1 MDSVNKNEYRE
12 TQDDEISLTEVR
24 QFFRNNWKFIGLT
37 TVVISAIAIP
47 ISLLKPQHYQK
58 QVTLAVEPVPLT
70 IAGQPLLQ
78 MDATQ
83 ASNLVV
89 KFLKNQ
95 KLDSISAQPQY
106 DPINQEINLA
116 LQSPNANSLQGITPK
131 LVSQL
136 ETELQNRIE
145 QAIENRQTTVEQEQD
160 KRRQVLSHLDQQ
172 IKQAPANNKA
182 RRDALEIQRVQMDT
196 AIASGEYDKKYLEQ
210 LHKNLS
216 KLTSEFIS
224 VQILKE
230 SEILTTRSIKQIAV
244 IAIIA
249 SFMVAVFAAIVRD
262 QILRLKHELS
272 QEKPL
277 DRSGV

>member
-47 ISLLKPQHYQK
+47 ISLLKPQQYQK

-83 ASNLVV
+83 ASNLIV
-89 KFLKNQ
+89 KSLKNQ

-136 ETELQNRIE
+136 EIEFQNRIE
-145 QAIENRQTTVEQEQD
+145 QAIENRQTMVEQDQD
-160 KRRQVLSHLDQQ
+160 KRRQVLSHLDRQ
-172 IKQAPANNKA
+172 IAQAPSNNKA
-182 RRDALEIQRVQMDT
+182 RRDALEIQRVQMVT

-272 QEKPL
+272 QEKPH
-277 DRSGV
+277 DSSGV

>member
-12 TQDDEISLTEVR
+12 TQDDEISFTEVR
-24 QFFRNNWKFIGLT
+24 KFFRNHWKLIGLT
-37 TVVISAIAIP
+37 TVVLSAIAIP
-47 ISLLKPQHYQK
+47 LSLLKPQQYQK

-95 KLDSISAQPQY
+95 KLDLISAQPQY

-136 ETELQNRIE
+136 ETEFQTRVE
-145 QAIENRQTTVEQEQD
+145 QAIENRQTIVDQEQD
-160 KRRQVLSHLDQQ
+160 KRQQVISHLNRQ
-172 IKQAPANNKA
+172 ITQVPSNNKA
-182 RRDALEIQRVQMDT
+182 RLDALEIQRVHMIT

-224 VQILKE
+224 VKILKE
-230 SEILTTRSIKQIAV
+230 SEILTTRSIKQVAV

-249 SFMVAVFAAIVRD
+249 SFMVAVFAAIIRD

-272 QEKPL
+272 QQKPQGS
-277 DRSGV
+277 SGV